1 MNLKYLLSAFYLFV
15 NILTTLCSDIRRIRL
30 NMFNTE
36 LYSRHIRSQELY
48 LDSREGYYIQFK
60 KVSNRGKEKKR
71 FSKILSSSKV
81 FAMNPKVFKAHPLAP
96 SLGREGGG
104 SMCIS
109 PAYSLLPVMSFLL
122 VSWFIRKLLENIE
135 NRKIY
140 SASSLHL
147 SHHFLSSKSRRKSGR
162 NYTRKNARKFE
173 RKIRKG
179 KNLIEN
185 PGKKRN
191 VG

>member
-15 NILTTLCSDIRRIRL
+15 NVLTTCCSDVRRIRL

-96 SLGREGGG
+96 SLGRGGG

-162 NYTRKNARKFE
+162 NYTRKMRE
-173 RKIRKG
+173 
-179 KNLIEN
+179 NLKE
-185 PGKKRN
+185 K
-191 VG
+191 